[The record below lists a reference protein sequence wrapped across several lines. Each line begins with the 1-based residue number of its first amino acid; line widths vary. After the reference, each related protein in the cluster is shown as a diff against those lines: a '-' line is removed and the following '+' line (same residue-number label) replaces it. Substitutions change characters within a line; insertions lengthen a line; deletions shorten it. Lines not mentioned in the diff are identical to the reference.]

1 MAEEVKTTEK
11 KPDNPA
17 KRPEDRQT
25 GKSEVYAYTL
35 TDKNFGEFK
44 VFNTANG
51 WWLDKQKVHDLI
63 AAYKIDATDEEACAY
78 AGINAENL
86 KYFQTMHPNFL
97 TIKHTCKQMPCL
109 KARKTVNDALS
120 ETDHAR
126 WYLERKRKKEFS
138 SRTELSGP
146 DGESLPPIQI
156 EIVRPKNA
164 NTNTTE
170 KHPVDNS
177 IRKEPTKP
185 EENKS

>member
-63 AAYKIDATDEEACAY
+63 AAYKIDATDEEACSY
-78 AGINAENL
+78 AGIRIENL
-86 KYFQTMHPNFL
+86 RYFKEMHPEFL
-97 TIKHTCKQMPCL
+97 QVKEACKQIPCL
-109 KARKTVNDALS
+109 KARQTIVQALGNADDAK
-120 ETDHAR
+120 
-126 WYLERKRKKEFS
+126 WYLEKKRKKEFS